1 MTSCI
6 RTCLAA
12 GAVPVSVTAARR
24 AEAVDGAARVVVG
37 AVALKLAVCAETFAI
52 TR

>member
-12 GAVPVSVTAARR
+12 GAVPVTVTAPRR
-24 AEAVDGAARVVVG
+24 AQAVDGATRVVVG
-37 AVALKLAVCAETFAI
+37 AVALKLAVGAKTLAV
-52 TR
+52 TG